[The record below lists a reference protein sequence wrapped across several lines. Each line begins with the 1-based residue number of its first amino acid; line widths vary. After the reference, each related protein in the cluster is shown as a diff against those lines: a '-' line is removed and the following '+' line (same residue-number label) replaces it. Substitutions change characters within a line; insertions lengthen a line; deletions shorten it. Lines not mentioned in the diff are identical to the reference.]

1 MVEYSITVLKD
12 NFTLTKKSHT
22 RYLDNFRGEP
32 AITNLDWPFTPNYRS
47 SQTNATVTGS
57 ALRYTFS
64 LSIIRSISFGSN
76 KYNFVRITYAY
87 KDLSLLYILTR

>member
-12 NFTLTKKSHT
+12 NFTLTEKSHT

-32 AITNLDWPFTPNYRS
+32 AITNLEWPFTPNYRS

-57 ALRYTFS
+57 AL
-64 LSIIRSISFGSN
+64 
-76 KYNFVRITYAY
+76 K
-87 KDLSLLYILTR
+87 